1 MNARRLFIAGIVQG
15 VGYRDWMVV
24 RARALGLDGWVR
36 NLADG
41 RVEALLSG
49 PEAAIEEMLR
59 ACRRGPPAAVVERIV
74 EEIVEEWAEVPDG
87 RGFFRW

>member
-1 MNARRLFIAGIVQG
+1 MNARRLLIAGLVQG

-36 NLADG
+36 NLGDG
-41 RVEALLSG
+41 RVEAMVSG

-59 ACRRGPPAAVVERIV
+59 ACRRGPAGAVVERID
-74 EEIVEEWAEVPDG
+74 EEWAEVPEE
-87 RGFFRW
+87 RGFFRS

>member
-1 MNARRLFIAGIVQG
+1 MNARRLMIAGLVQG
-15 VGYRDWMVV
+15 VGFRDWMVT

-36 NLADG
+36 NVGDG

-59 ACRRGPPAAVVERIV
+59 ACRRGPPGAVVERI
-74 EEIVEEWAEVPDG
+74 IEEWAEMPEG
-87 RGFFRW
+87 QGFFRR